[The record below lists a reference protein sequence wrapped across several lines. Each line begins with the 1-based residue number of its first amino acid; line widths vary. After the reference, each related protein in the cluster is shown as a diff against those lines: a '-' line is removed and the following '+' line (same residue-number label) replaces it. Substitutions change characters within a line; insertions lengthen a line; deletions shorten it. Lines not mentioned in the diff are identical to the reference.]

1 MVNTVVTRIAAT
13 AVKTYAATAPPGVG
27 IWYITIYDST
37 ATMMTGHILNRP
49 STLLRLFLSANVIN
63 SNGATTTLHDRFAVQ
78 IRHLH
83 KKVKRSIPW
92 VPPRSK
98 FEGNAKAIASR
109 GFLRPLKEYDPPLDI
124 RNSIIKIANNTVNQ
138 TKASYSLSKNEKI
151 RLLKKCEEVVDH
163 QVPNSLLHTM
173 NTLGDIFEFYETP
186 IDTVVPYDALQNR
199 ELPPN
204 LHILSN
210 YHRFHPETDLMFDGV
225 TAFPRS
231 SNLVTGLKTK
241 KKYKGFTTLSP
252 YDYKN

>member
-1 MVNTVVTRIAAT
+1 MRFRFFEASV
-13 AVKTYAATAPPGVG
+13 
-27 IWYITIYDST
+27 T
-37 ATMMTGHILNRP
+37 ATVMAG
-49 STLLRLFLSANVIN
+49 NVIN
-63 SNGATTTLHDRFAVQ
+63 RSGSSLRSLLSTNANNNNAAVTTLHDRFAVQ
-78 IRHLH
+78 VRYLH

-124 RNSIIKIANNTVNQ
+124 RNVIIKIANNTVNQ
-138 TKASYSLSKNEKI
+138 TEVSYTLDKNEKI
-151 RLLKKCEEVVDH
+151 RLLKKCEELVDH
-163 QVPNSLLHTM
+163 KVPNSLLHTV
-173 NTLGDIFEFYETP
+173 NSLGDVFDFYETP
-186 IDTVVPYDALQNR
+186 VDTVVPYDALQNR

-204 LHILSN
+204 LHILAN

-252 YDYKN
+252 YDYKD

>member
-1 MVNTVVTRIAAT
+1 MMAGYVSNRSGASLRLLLSVNSNNNNNGAAT
-13 AVKTYAATAPPGVG
+13 NLYDLFGVQAR
-27 IWYITIYDST
+27 Y
-37 ATMMTGHILNRP
+37 
-49 STLLRLFLSANVIN
+49 
-63 SNGATTTLHDRFAVQ
+63 
-78 IRHLH
+78 LH

-124 RNSIIKIANNTVNQ
+124 RNVIIKIANNTVNQ
-138 TKASYSLSKNEKI
+138 TNVSYTLNKNEKI
-151 RLLKKCEEVVDH
+151 RLLKKCEELVDH
-163 QVPNSLLHTM
+163 KVPNSLLHTL
-173 NTLGDIFEFYETP
+173 NTLGDVFEFYETP
-186 IDTVVPYDALQNR
+186 VDTVVPYDALQNR

-204 LHILSN
+204 LHILSD

-252 YDYKN
+252 YDYKD